1 MAIAS
6 IPLAAQTRTVKGSSH
21 SHRLRLAGSVPA
33 VIYGGS
39 GPRQLQLDGVT
50 IGRLLRKHT
59 SQFLLFDL
67 AIDNAAPVKALLK
80 DVQADAMRGSL
91 VHLDFQ
97 EISMDKRIRYS
108 IAVEPVGIPV
118 GVSVDGG
125 NLDVILRSV
134 VVESLPTDMVES
146 LQIDV
151 SAMKVGE
158 HLNVSNLPLD
168 TTKFKMVTA
177 PGITILAVSAAKVEE
192 EVAPAAGAEASAAGT
207 PEVLK
212 EKKPEEGA
220 AAPAAGGKDAK
231 AAAPAKDAKAD
242 AKKK

>member
-6 IPLAAQTRTVKGSSH
+6 IPLAAQTRTLKGSAH

-33 VIYGGS
+33 VIYGGA

-59 SQFLLFDL
+59 SKFLLFDL
-67 AIDNAAPVKALLK
+67 AIDNGAPVKALLK

-108 IAVEPVGIPV
+108 ILVEPVGIPV

-125 NLDVILRSV
+125 NLDVIMRSV
-134 VVESLPTDMVES
+134 VVESLPSDMIES
-146 LQIDV
+146 IQFDV
-151 SAMKVGE
+151 TAMKVGE
-158 HLNVSNLPLD
+158 HLNVSALPLD

-177 PGITILAVSAAKVEE
+177 PGITIVSLSAPKVEE
-192 EVAPAAGAEASAAGT
+192 EATPAAGAEAGAAGT

-220 AAPAAGGKDAK
+220 APAAGAKDAK
-231 AAAPAKDAKAD
+231 AAAPAKDAK
-242 AKKK
+242 KK